1 MEETKWTHE
10 WLDATDALSNGD
22 ANLLLALMLKNE
34 KMPLA
39 LRDKLINILE
49 SGKFAFILK
58 QLSAGRPKGNTKEF
72 GLEES
77 LDFFHVKEY
86 LRANKKI
93 KLVEFELIL
102 NEQYDVSQTYIRKAL
117 KTGKEIV
124 ASLVNNGH
132 EYSAP
137 TWEELSKKYPQLF
150 EQF

>member
-10 WLDATDALSNGD
+10 WLDANDALSNGD

-34 KMPLA
+34 EMPLA

-77 LDFFHVKEY
+77 LDFFSCE
-86 LRANKKI
+86 R
-93 KLVEFELIL
+93 IL
-102 NEQYDVSQTYIRKAL
+102 E
-117 KTGKEIV
+117 GK
-124 ASLVNNGH
+124 
-132 EYSAP
+132 
-137 TWEELSKKYPQLF
+137 
-150 EQF
+150 